1 MRGEPMIFRCG
12 GCTIDTDRREV
23 RLEGLPSPAEPQVF
37 DLVVLLMTHHDRVV
51 TKDEIVEKIWLGR
64 AISDA
69 TLSSR
74 IRSARKVIGDD
85 GKSQSMIRT
94 VQRRGFRFVGQVVFE
109 HARNGSDEV
118 AGPLQTAA
126 DAMSNPWQ
134 HHVPADIAQVV
145 RYCRTG
151 DAVRLAYAV
160 TGKGPPLV
168 KAGNW
173 LSHLEYDWASPVWK
187 HVFRRLSQGHT
198 LIRYD
203 ARGNGMS
210 DWDVPEFTFDAW
222 VDDLATVVD
231 AAGVERFPLLGISQ
245 GCAVAVAYA
254 VRHPDRVSH
263 LVLYGGRALGARWR
277 SPEERVQREAMT
289 TLVRTGWGMDNPAFR
304 QMFTA
309 LFIPEANGDQM
320 ESFDELQRN
329 TTSPEFAARFLEV
342 TANLDVTG
350 LLAEVKVP
358 TLVLHTRGDAINSLA
373 AGRQLA
379 DGIRGARFVALPGR
393 NHLFLEH
400 EPAAGRFFEEIE
412 LFLGRQG
419 PAFD

>member
-1 MRGEPMIFRCG
+1 MIYRCG
-12 GCTIDTDRREV
+12 GCTINTDSREV
-23 RLEGLPSPAEPQVF
+23 CLEGHSSPAEPQVF
-37 DLVVLLMTHHDRVV
+37 DLVVLLVTHHGRVV
-51 TKDEIVEKIWLGR
+51 TKDEIIARIWRGR

-74 IRSARKVIGDD
+74 IRSARKVVGDD

-94 VQRRGFRFVGQVVFE
+94 VQRRGFRFVGPVVLE
-109 HARNGSDEV
+109 DDRGDAEEAAISSSAAGV
-118 AGPLQTAA
+118 AT
-126 DAMSNPWQ
+126 SNPWH
-134 HHVPADIAQVV
+134 HHVPADITQVIQ
-145 RYCRTG
+145 YCRT
-151 DAVRLAYAV
+151 DDSVRLAYAV

-173 LSHLEYDWASPVWK
+173 LSHLEYDWASPVWS
-187 HVFRRLSQGHT
+187 HFFQRLSQSRT

-210 DWDVPEFTFDAW
+210 DWDVPKLTFDAW
-222 VDDLATVVD
+222 VDDLAAVVD
-231 AAGVERFPLLGISQ
+231 AAGIERFPLLGISQ

-254 VRHPDRVSH
+254 ARHPERVSH
-263 LVLYGGRALGARWR
+263 LVLYGGRALGAKWR
-277 SPEERVQREAMT
+277 SPEERQQREAMT

-309 LFIPEANGDQM
+309 LFIPDADADVM
-320 ESFDELQRN
+320 KSFNELQRN
-329 TTSPEFAARFLEV
+329 TTSPEYAARFLEV
-342 TANLDVTG
+342 TASLDVTG
-350 LLAEVKVP
+350 LLAEVKAP
-358 TLVLHTRGDAINSLA
+358 TLVLHTRGDAINPLA

-400 EPAAGRFFEEIE
+400 EPAADRFFEEIE
-412 LFLGRQG
+412 LFLGR
-419 PAFD
+419 